1 MAIQIKWSIQWME
14 CEKQEGSYTD
24 VVVTAGW
31 ICQAAGEGFSSSTN
45 GTSTFAAPTGSF
57 TPYPNLTQEQVLGWV
72 WAGGV
77 NKSAVET
84 QQTAA
89 VQAQI
94 DSSIVSLPLPWPTA

>member
-1 MAIQIKWSIQWME
+1 MAIQTTWSIQWME

-24 VVVTAGW
+24 VVVNAGW
-31 ICQAAGEGFSSSTN
+31 TCQAAGSGFSSSTN
-45 GTSTFAAPTGSF
+45 GISTFSAPTGSF

-89 VQAQI
+89 VQTQI
-94 DSSIVSLPLPWPTA
+94 NSSIVSLPLPWPSA

>member
-1 MAIQIKWSIQWME
+1 MAIQITWSIQWMQ
-14 CEKQEGSYTD
+14 CQKQEGPYTD

-31 ICQAAGEGFSSSTN
+31 DCFAAGGGFSSGTN
-45 GTSTFAAPTGSF
+45 GVSKFTAPSGSF

-77 NKSAVET
+77 NKSAIET

-94 DSSIVSLPLPWPTA
+94 DSSIVNLPLPWPTT